1 MKPLKT
7 TAIPEISYSSS
18 EDEDFFD
25 AEEDDSDDDDDGS
38 EFDKITFCD
47 LTSFSIC
54 VFFFLQNFVKNRA
67 QKICQMAAVLSWLIV
82 NIEDDSEIWKR
93 IQSSTIF
100 SLLQFD

>member
-38 EFDKITFCD
+38 EFDRITFCD

-54 VFFFLQNFVKNRA
+54 FFAKFLKKIESEKFVK
-67 QKICQMAAVLSWLIV
+67 WP
-82 NIEDDSEIWKR
+82 
-93 IQSSTIF
+93 QSF
-100 SLLQFD
+100 L

>member
-54 VFFFLQNFVKNRA
+54 FSAKFRKKLSAKNSSNGRSPF
-67 QKICQMAAVLSWLIV
+67 IIV
-82 NIEDDSEIWKR
+82 SHLGSIHI
-93 IQSSTIF
+93 
-100 SLLQFD
+100 